1 MACLQIRQAQ
11 VIEAIDLIRKLWSGE
26 AVTYRGDHYQTQ
38 KAKLYTLCDKKI
50 PIFVSAITPA
60 SARFAGTYGD
70 GLITVGGKDPSSYHE
85 MLKNFAAG
93 ATDAGKDTQSL
104 PRMIELAVDFAA
116 DVDKAIEARKAYWAA
131 TFIPALFTQ
140 RIYTPTMAEQNGA
153 AVGSDTV
160 RQSVCI
166 SADTR
171 SARAQCPALLGSGIR
186 SPDFSFSRPG
196 SIFVPAGLWA
206 LGLTAPACH
215 PSCLTRAISRTT
227 RESLKRWT

>member
-1 MACLQIRQAQ
+1 MWPAYKTRQAQ

-38 KAKLYTLCDKKI
+38 KAKLYTRCDKKI
-50 PIFVSAITPA
+50 PIFVSAMTPA

-93 ATDAGKDTQSL
+93 
-104 PRMIELAVDFAA
+104 
-116 DVDKAIEARKAYWAA
+116 VDKAIEARKAYWAA

-166 SADTR
+166 SADPEVHVRNARHYLDLGFDHLIFHSAGPDQSSFLRPMGAWSYR
-171 SARAQCPALLGSGIR
+171 SCVPPVL
-186 SPDFSFSRPG
+186 PDPSN
-196 SIFVPAGLWA
+196 I
-206 LGLTAPACH
+206 APQENLSKDGRRDGAH
-215 PSCLTRAISRTT
+215 IADRRLDR
-227 RESLKRWT
+227 K